1 MKNFKKPTWP
11 SLKADLSGGL
21 AGALVSIPQSMGLGI
36 VAFAPLGGDYASF
49 GLVAGLLGGIIVTT
63 CSALFGGTPGLISG
77 PQASVS
83 LVFAAIIASLLA
95 ADLLFEPGADRAAM
109 TLSLETIV
117 AWCCRATGSMAG

>member
-1 MKNFKKPTWP
+1 MKNLKKPTWP

-63 CSALFGGTPGLISG
+63 CSALFGGAPG
-77 PQASVS
+77 
-83 LVFAAIIASLLA
+83 
-95 ADLLFEPGADRAAM
+95 
-109 TLSLETIV
+109 
-117 AWCCRATGSMAG
+117 